1 MNKYICFY
9 KSKQLEVEADT
20 SYHAQLKAAE
30 IFKARKS
37 YDVSVML
44 AECKGEVITHN
55 GAELN

>member
-9 KSKQLEVEADT
+9 KSKRIEVESDT
-20 SYHAQLKAAE
+20 TYHAQLKAAE

-44 AECKGEVITHN
+44 AERKGEVITHN